1 MAKTT
6 LLDRTGAL
14 PTHPIVVLTGFM
26 GSGKTSTGLAL
37 AELLGWE
44 FIDLD
49 KEIEAHEGVAILVL
63 FQRRGEESFRAIER
77 EALARCLERCDRPT
91 VISLGGG
98 TFVQPNNAKTLLE
111 RRVLSVFLET
121 PVEDMLQRCSVGEQ
135 ADLENPRPLAED
147 TATFRSLYE
156 KRLPSYR
163 TAYVTITTAG
173 KSVAEV
179 AHEVAKKLG
188 LKAEE

>member
-1 MAKTT
+1 MVKTPEY
-6 LLDRTGAL
+6 DSTGAHCAHL
-14 PTHPIVVLTGFM
+14 IVVLTGFM

-49 KEIEAHEGVAILVL
+49 SEIESHEGAAIRFL
-63 FQRRGEESFRAIER
+63 FQQRGEATFRAIEQG
-77 EALARCLERCDRPT
+77 ALLRCLDKCHGPT

-98 TFVQPNNAKTLLE
+98 TFVQPNNTKLLRE
-111 RRVLSVFLET
+111 SRVLSVFLET
-121 PVEDMLQRCSVGEQ
+121 PVEDMLQRCGVGEQ
-135 ADLENPRPLAED
+135 ADPENPRPLAED

-163 TAYVTITTAG
+163 KAYVTITTAG
-173 KSVAEV
+173 KNVAEV
-179 AHEVAKKLG
+179 ANEVAERLG
-188 LKAEE
+188 LKTTG